1 MNAQLWS
8 KPFIFVTGINFLMYL
23 IHYTLIVTV
32 ASYTMAEFHAPES
45 LGGLAAGIFIIG
57 MLLGRLG
64 TGRIIDSLRPKQLI
78 MFGIVFSIVTIGL
91 YFLTQSLTLLLIVR
105 FLHGGAFGIASTATG
120 TYASRI
126 VPDVK
131 KGEGLGYYA
140 LSVTMASALGPFLG
154 IVFNQTMGFASI
166 FIMSTLVIIIALG
179 LSFGLTDLPSTL
191 NKEDHERPKGLSAFF
206 QKEALPMSF
215 VIVLVGMAY
224 SSVLSFLTIY
234 AETINLSTAASFFFV
249 VFAIFTFVTRPF
261 TGKTF
266 DYYGP
271 NVIVYPVLV
280 AFALGLV
287 FLSLTHG
294 PVLLYL
300 AAGLIGIGYGTIVPS
315 GQTIVIQQ
323 SPKEKMGLA
332 TSTFFIF
339 LDFGAGIDPFIL
351 GALIPFTGYRMLYL
365 LMAMIGV
372 FAIIGY
378 FFAHG
383 KSASKRHISSSNE

>member
-1 MNAQLWS
+1 
-8 KPFIFVTGINFLMYL
+8 
-23 IHYTLIVTV
+23 
-32 ASYTMAEFHAPES
+32 
-45 LGGLAAGIFIIG
+45 
-57 MLLGRLG
+57 
-64 TGRIIDSLRPKQLI
+64 
-78 MFGIVFSIVTIGL
+78 
-91 YFLTQSLTLLLIVR
+91 
-105 FLHGGAFGIASTATG
+105 
-120 TYASRI
+120 
-126 VPDVK
+126 
-131 KGEGLGYYA
+131 
-140 LSVTMASALGPFLG
+140 MASALGPFLG

-206 QKEALPMSF
+206 QKEALPMSL
-215 VIVLVGMAY
+215 VIVLVGVAY

-249 VFAIFTFVTRPF
+249 VFAIFTFVTHPF
-261 TGKTF
+261 TGKIF

-271 NVIVYPVLV
+271 NVIVYPVL
-280 AFALGLV
+280 FALGLV

-339 LDFGAGIDPFIL
+339 LDFGAGIGPFIL

-383 KSASKRHISSSNE
+383 KNALKPYISSSDKLFLGLPNFLFYIF